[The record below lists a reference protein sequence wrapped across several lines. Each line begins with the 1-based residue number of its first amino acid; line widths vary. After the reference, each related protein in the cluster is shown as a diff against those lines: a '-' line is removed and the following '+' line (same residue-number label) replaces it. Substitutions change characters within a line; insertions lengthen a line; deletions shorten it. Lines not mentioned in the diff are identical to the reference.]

1 MGKAGVLLG
10 LTETRQLGRGHAFP
24 RSLKKRLCDAVEL
37 GDGVTVQ
44 VITSFLQLR
53 LDVRE
58 PALVAGFGIS
68 GFWVGGLLRE
78 SPQAAR
84 RRQPV
89 TRHRVAG
96 SREMVAMADT
106 P

>member
-1 MGKAGVLLG
+1 MVG
-10 LTETRQLGRGHAFP
+10 LSERH
-24 RSLKKRLCDAVEL
+24 
-37 GDGVTVQ
+37 Q
-44 VITSFLQLR
+44 VSPSPSM
-53 LDVRE
+53 DVRE

-68 GFWVGGLLRE
+68 GFWVGRLLRE

-96 SREMVAMADT
+96 SREITGMAVADT

>member
-1 MGKAGVLLG
+1 LRLQPAR
-10 LTETRQLGRGHAFP
+10 ETRLSIADAARRPWGAHYLADALGG
-24 RSLKKRLCDAVEL
+24 DAEL
-37 GDGVTVQ
+37 GARLAVRDAGRDPGRDGT
-44 VITSFLQLR
+44 
-53 LDVRE
+53 
-58 PALVAGFGIS
+58 VAGFVFGIS

-96 SREMVAMADT
+96 SREITGMAMADT

>member
-1 MGKAGVLLG
+1 MVMI
-10 LTETRQLGRGHAFP
+10 
-24 RSLKKRLCDAVEL
+24 VE
-37 GDGVTVQ
+37 

-68 GFWVGGLLRE
+68 GCWVGGLLRK

-96 SREMVAMADT
+96 SREITGMAMADNVIAALS
-106 P
+106 PI